1 MTDKVIQYY
10 EHYYDRSRDLEAL
23 ATYVASHYTHNM
35 PIIIGTLCCMLFV
48 CSYVL
53 HDIITESKEVE
64 SDEKELPLPVA
75 KPRQSL
81 FREFSFDSHKEYDNL
96 EVDPLTTLD
105 ELKEMEEA
113 RKLAKEL
120 RLEELRVAE
129 ELRAQHERNKTDNT
143 FLVSSAVLDPVLSF
157 KRPFWTEAREVSEP
171 SSRDP
176 YWDQISDGMQWPE
189 PQITLLEALA

>member
-23 ATYVASHYTHNM
+23 ATYVANHYTHNM

-81 FREFSFDSHKEYDNL
+81 FREFSFDSHKEYDND
-96 EVDPLTTLD
+96 EVDP
-105 ELKEMEEA
+105 
-113 RKLAKEL
+113 
-120 RLEELRVAE
+120 
-129 ELRAQHERNKTDNT
+129 
-143 FLVSSAVLDPVLSF
+143 
-157 KRPFWTEAREVSEP
+157 
-171 SSRDP
+171 
-176 YWDQISDGMQWPE
+176 
-189 PQITLLEALA
+189 

>member
-81 FREFSFDSHKEYDNL
+81 FRDFSFDSHKEYVND
-96 EVDPLTTLD
+96 EVDPLTTL
-105 ELKEMEEA
+105 
-113 RKLAKEL
+113 
-120 RLEELRVAE
+120 EELQQME
-129 ELRAQHERNKTDNT
+129 DERRKKKEQILEQKTQLLEQKT
-143 FLVSSAVLDPVLSF
+143 QILDPVHSF
-157 KRPFWTEAREVSEP
+157 KQPYAQYAQEP
-171 SSRDP
+171 
-176 YWDQISDGMQWPE
+176 WENQWPE

>member
-23 ATYVASHYTHNM
+23 ATYVANHYTHNM

-81 FREFSFDSHKEYDNL
+81 FREFSFDSHKEYDND

-105 ELKEMEEA
+105 ELKEMEEE
-113 RKLAKEL
+113 RKREKE
-120 RLEELRVAE
+120 RKIQMEEERQAVL
-129 ELRAQHERNKTDNT
+129 ERNKTDNT
-143 FLVSSAVLDPVLSF
+143 YPPSSVLDPVHSF
-157 KRPFWTEAREVSEP
+157 KQPFWTESTE
-171 SSRDP
+171 P
-176 YWDQISDGMQWPE
+176 YWEQTDSMQWPE